1 MRASSGVVLTEPF
14 RRTEHTPERVF
25 RVGISIRAYARER
38 GVSDTAVRKAIKV
51 GRITPEPDGTIN
63 SATADAQWLN
73 NTDQALQRKQQPE
86 ARQAQPPRPEVQPE
100 RPPTRTFRQDAGPPP
115 TPTPA
120 PAASSGTALLQ
131 ARTANEVLKA
141 QTNKVRLARMKG
153 ELIER
158 SQAMAQVFKLARA
171 ERDAWLNWPTRVSAQ
186 LASNL
191 AVDAHTLHVLLEAAV
206 REHLSEL
213 GEVAVRVD

>member
-1 MRASSGVVLTEPF
+1 M
-14 RRTEHTPERVF
+14 
-25 RVGISIRAYARER
+25 GISIRAYARER
-38 GVSDTAVRKAIKV
+38 AVSDTAVRKAIKV

-63 SATADAQWLN
+63 PATADVQWLN
-73 NTDQALQRKQQPE
+73 NTDQALQRKPRAE
-86 ARQAQPPRPEVQPE
+86 ARQAPPPRPLAQPE
-100 RPPTRTFRQDAGPPP
+100 RPLPPASRPEASVSPPP
-115 TPTPA
+115 A
-120 PAASSGTALLQ
+120 GGSSGTSLLQ

-171 ERDAWLNWPTRVSAQ
+171 ERDAWLNWPARVSAQ
-186 LASNL
+186 LASGL
-191 AVDAHTLHVLLEAAV
+191 AVDAHTVHVLLEAAV

>member
-1 MRASSGVVLTEPF
+1 M
-14 RRTEHTPERVF
+14 
-25 RVGISIRAYARER
+25 GISIRAYARER

-63 SATADAQWLN
+63 PATANAQWLN
-73 NTDQALQRKQQPE
+73 NTDQALQRKPQPQPHPE
-86 ARQAQPPRPEVQPE
+86 ARPTPPPRPAVQPE
-100 RPPTRTFRQDAGPPP
+100 RPATRAFRHDAGPPP
-115 TPTPA
+115 ALTGS
-120 PAASSGTALLQ
+120 AATGGTSLLQ

-171 ERDAWLNWPTRVSAQ
+171 ERDAWLNWPARVSAQ
-186 LASNL
+186 LASQLNTGQDL
-191 AVDAHTLHVLLEAAV
+191 NAHTLHVLLEAAV
-206 REHLSEL
+206 REHLKEL
-213 GEVAVRVD
+213 GEVTVRVD

>member
-1 MRASSGVVLTEPF
+1 
-14 RRTEHTPERVF
+14 
-25 RVGISIRAYARER
+25 VGISIRAYARER

-63 SATADAQWLN
+63 PATADAQWLH
-73 NTDQALQRKQQPE
+73 NTDQALQRKQPPE
-86 ARQAQPPRPEVQPE
+86 ARQAPPPRAEVQPE
-100 RPPTRTFRQDAGPPP
+100 RSPPRTFRQDAGTP
-115 TPTPA
+115 PTPA
-120 PAASSGTALLQ
+120 PAASSGTSLLQ

-186 LASNL
+186 LASSL